1 MLETIDL
8 MRVEFI
14 MKDIEIIKKEYEI
27 TINEITIKKK
37 KKNKCKKIDQFNSN
51 TLISS

>member
-1 MLETIDL
+1 MLEPIDL

-14 MKDIEIIKKEYEI
+14 MKAIEIIKKEYEI
-27 TINEITIKKK
+27 TI

>member
-1 MLETIDL
+1 MLEPIDL

-14 MKDIEIIKKEYEI
+14 MKAIEIIKKEYEI

-37 KKNKCKKIDQFNSN
+37 NKKIDQFNSN

>member
-1 MLETIDL
+1 MLEPIDL

-14 MKDIEIIKKEYEI
+14 MKAIEIIKKEYEI

-37 KKNKCKKIDQFNSN
+37 INQKKYNN
-51 TLISS
+51 LIQIL